1 MDTLGQL
8 KAENAKLEAEATATP
23 QEVVEEP
30 ANQDEQEHQVDVDDS
45 AADTSNE
52 EGKPDAETDKPESE
66 GEEAEL
72 EDWMK
77 SDDDQTS
84 SNSGEKKFGDHDV
97 AAAKKKLRA
106 KLEAKHNDE
115 TEKLQ
120 KRIQELEQGKQ
131 PDLQKP
137 KRDDFYDQADPDEAY
152 AEAVAE
158 WKWNQKHAESQAE
171 QAAKNAERQRLE
183 KQQEVSQ
190 GVDSH
195 YQRAVTLAEESGISA
210 EAYQAADFRVR
221 QAVDEV
227 FQGAGDSITD
237 ALIAT
242 LGEGSERVFYNLGVN
257 KARLSELQTLL
268 KSDSSGIRAAVY
280 LGGLKRDLTAPQK
293 RKSTTPKPAPTAEG
307 DAPQS
312 ASVKA
317 LKSKYDKAHAKGD
330 SQAAFDAKREARLAG
345 VNTNQW

>member
-1 MDTLGQL
+1 MDTLEQL
-8 KAENAKLEAEATATP
+8 KEENAKLEAEATTTP

-30 ANQDEQEHQVDVDDS
+30 VNQDEQEPQVDVDDN
-45 AADTSNE
+45 AADASNE

-97 AAAKKKLRA
+97 AAAKKKLKA

-137 KRDDFYDQADPDEAY
+137 KREDFYDQTDPDEAY

-171 QAAKNAERQRLE
+171 QAARQAERQRLE
-183 KQQEVSQ
+183 RQQEVAK

-210 EAYQAADFRVR
+210 EAYQSADFRVR
-221 QAVDEV
+221 QAVDDV
-227 FQGAGDSITD
+227 FQGAGDNITD

-268 KSDSSGIRAAVY
+268 KSDPSGIKAAVY

-293 RKSTTPKPAPTAEG
+293 RKSTTPKPAPTADG
-307 DAPQS
+307 DAVPANVQ
-312 ASVKA
+312 A

-330 SQAAFDAKREARLAG
+330 SQAAFDAKREARAAG
-345 VNTNQW
+345 VNTTKW